1 MDREELPNPLSIVG
15 DGQHKILVFDDFLV
29 DPDEIIET
37 ASKLAPLFI
46 ANERDFYPGVR
57 YKILG
62 DNSDAAGYVKSVC
75 DAIRPAMKHFHGA
88 KDIEIITACFSIV
101 TKSTKQLR
109 LPQTAPHWDGTN
121 DDIFAILHYL
131 GKGHSSGTSL
141 YRHNATGIE
150 KVNAQIVDDFYA
162 KMIDDLQK
170 KPREAKYMNGSD
182 DLFTEIF
189 RIDGKFNRV
198 AIYPSNILHS
208 GNIFD
213 GEVLSANPKIGRLT
227 SNIFIRLLR

>member
-75 DAIRPAMKHFHGA
+75 DAIRPATVSYTHLDVYK
-88 KDIEIITACFSIV
+88 
-101 TKSTKQLR
+101 R
-109 LPQTAPHWDGTN
+109 QT
-121 DDIFAILHYL
+121 
-131 GKGHSSGTSL
+131 
-141 YRHNATGIE
+141 
-150 KVNAQIVDDFYA
+150 
-162 KMIDDLQK
+162 
-170 KPREAKYMNGSD
+170 
-182 DLFTEIF
+182 
-189 RIDGKFNRV
+189 
-198 AIYPSNILHS
+198 
-208 GNIFD
+208 
-213 GEVLSANPKIGRLT
+213 LT
-227 SNIFIRLLR
+227 SCKLFL